1 MKLLPGTLV
10 LNDSN
15 QFICDRVECNIS
27 YKNIN
32 YDTTLCIANSYGKYI
47 KDEKYYNPQFHP
59 F

>member
-1 MKLLPGTLV
+1 MVQILTGMKLLPGTLV

-32 YDTTLCIANSYGKYI
+32 YDTTLCIQIHMENI
-47 KDEKYYNPQFHP
+47 
-59 F
+59 